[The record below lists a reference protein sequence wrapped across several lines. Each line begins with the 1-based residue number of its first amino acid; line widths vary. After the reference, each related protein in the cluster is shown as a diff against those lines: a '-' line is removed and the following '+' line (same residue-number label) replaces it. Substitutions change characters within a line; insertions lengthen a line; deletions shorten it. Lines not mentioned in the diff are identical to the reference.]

1 MPREIIRK
9 NSHAKREPF
18 TPYSRFTLERGRDR
32 LSSHLQFL
40 SPPRRATQ
48 KESEKSVIGGTR
60 VNDPRRGNKEDT
72 LGHFSFSTRPLHPSQ
87 PHPARSKKAAL
98 HNLCIRNKQKR
109 GYTINI
115 AEPGKKY
122 PHGGTATHLP
132 LPPSP
137 GIESPAACT
146 THPPPP
152 SPRPTSVRK
161 IQIPEVNQKKKRRR
175 AIGVSR

>member
-1 MPREIIRK
+1 M
-9 NSHAKREPF
+9 
-18 TPYSRFTLERGRDR
+18 
-32 LSSHLQFL
+32 QFL

-152 SPRPTSVRK
+152 SYLRPQDTNTGSKPEEEEEGYRCIAIAGPRQRGRIAKKGRTKERGDEGEERE
-161 IQIPEVNQKKKRRR
+161 EVGTRC
-175 AIGVSR
+175 

>member
-1 MPREIIRK
+1 MTAIKTKNCYREKLFVKRARNENCLPR
-9 NSHAKREPF
+9 
-18 TPYSRFTLERGRDR
+18 YSRFTLERGRDR

-40 SPPRRATQ
+40 SPLRRATQ

-72 LGHFSFSTRPLHPSQ
+72 LGHFSFSTAPLPHPSE
-87 PHPARSKKAAL
+87 PHPTRSKKEAL

-122 PHGGTATHLP
+122 PHGGTRD
-132 LPPSP
+132 PPSP
-137 GIESPAACT
+137 PSAGGIESPAACT
-146 THPPPP
+146 THFPPTLY
-152 SPRPTSVRK
+152 RYKYRK
-161 IQIPEVNQKKKRRR
+161 
-175 AIGVSR
+175 